1 MCILCHVYILAYI
14 KLYFF
19 NSDYIV
25 TFVVY
30 TNKMLKDKKYKK
42 FMHCIGIDYSVGR
55 KGIVWYCITLRNF
68 KKCFETKCVKVHWSR
83 HFIQT

>member
-1 MCILCHVYILAYI
+1 
-14 KLYFF
+14 
-19 NSDYIV
+19 
-25 TFVVY
+25 
-30 TNKMLKDKKYKK
+30 MLKDKKYKK